1 MKSLSIFLCTLF
13 PLFGF
18 SQFGNLSKALNKY
31 VKEEVDELITEKN
44 EEFETSTFNYA
55 IAFLDKSESFENKQS
70 GESIYKMAAFINTDE
85 EEQTDRDDAKDLY
98 ELGKFNYSKRH
109 YKLSE
114 VSLKEA
120 LLEFEILDS
129 MADPVYIKS
138 LGLLGLL
145 YSDMG
150 RYEKAESYN
159 EKALEAWREYHG
171 EDSKGYAAEYLNKAV
186 LIFNKGDYSKAER
199 AISEAQKLVVA
210 AEGKASMPYAIVLN
224 NQAILY
230 QYMGRAEEALPILNQ
245 SLSIAGEK
253 LKEKSGT
260 YLQLMTNKALLLQE
274 MGDYEK
280 ARVTYKEAIELQ
292 TSRLKLNRKS
302 DPDFAHMLNNFA
314 SLHQLMGN
322 DAKAEELLRE
332 SLEIYKSKF
341 GMKHPLVASAQHDL
355 GNLFRSTGVLDKA
368 EILISSALK
377 INQLRL
383 GEKHSKTV
391 QTKEDLAIVKW
402 KQGDMDVAEK
412 LYSEVME
419 QTMSFIN
426 NFFAPLSESEKT
438 KYWEKLRPRFYNFYN
453 FAFAFYKEN
462 PALLDQALNYR
473 IATKGLLINSTTKI
487 KRSIVDSG
495 DQELIGLYNLW
506 VDQKK
511 ALATYYNMLQA
522 DLEEQGVNLTELE
535 IEANQTE
542 RKLSESSTAFS
553 EAFVSVERD
562 YKQILSKLRADE
574 AAIEIIQY
582 QVFEN
587 QLTTKNSYAA
597 IVLRN
602 AADPELII
610 MENGDALEGKYYSS
624 YKNLIR
630 LKVSDDYSYG
640 QYWAKIDEKLS
651 GVQKLYLSADGVYN
665 QVSLNTLK
673 TPEGAYLVESK
684 EIIHVG
690 NLGDL
695 LEEEESESAS
705 KSAFLLGF
713 PIYGSSDI
721 SPLPGTGKEV
731 DMVSKALAANGYKVE
746 TYTANQA
753 TESAFKQVNSPQLI
767 HVATHG
773 YFMQDVPSKGSV
785 FGVQMEYAKNNP
797 LLRSG
802 LLLAGASTGD
812 VNENTSF
819 DENDNGIL
827 TAYEA
832 MYLPLQNTELVVLS
846 ACETGTG
853 DVKSGE
859 GVYGLQRAF
868 TVAGA
873 KRLVMSLWK
882 VDDTATQML
891 MSGFYDNWV
900 NKGIEPT
907 EAFRK
912 SQLTLMKTYPDPYY
926 WGAFVMV
933 Q

>member
-1 MKSLSIFLCTLF
+1 MKSLSISILILF

-18 SQFGNLSKALNKY
+18 SQFGNLGKALNKY

-70 GESIYKMAAFINTDE
+70 GESLYKMAAFVNTDE
-85 EEQTDRDDAKDLY
+85 DEQTERDDAKDLY
-98 ELGKFNYSKRH
+98 ELGKFNYAKRH

-120 LLEFEILDS
+120 LLAFEVLDS

-159 EKALEAWREYHG
+159 AKALDAWREYHG

-186 LIFNKGDYSKAER
+186 LIFNKGDYSAAER
-199 AISEAQKLVVA
+199 AIYEAQKLVEA
-210 AEGKASMPYAIVLN
+210 AEGKESMPFAIVLN

-245 SLSIAGEK
+245 SLSIAADR
-253 LKEKSGT
+253 LREKSGT

-274 MGDYEK
+274 MGDYEQ
-280 ARVTYKEAIELQ
+280 ARITYKEAIDLQ

-314 SLHQLMGN
+314 SLYQLMGN

-341 GMKHPLVASAQHDL
+341 GMKHPLVAGAQHDL
-355 GNLFRSTGVLDKA
+355 GNLFRSMGVLDKA
-368 EILISSALK
+368 EILISSALE
-377 INQLRL
+377 INKLRL

-391 QTKEDLAIVKW
+391 QTMEDLAIVKW
-402 KQGDMDVAEK
+402 KQGEMAMAEK
-412 LYSEVME
+412 LYGEVMQ

-438 KYWEKLRPRFYNFYN
+438 KYWEKIRPRFYNFYN
-453 FAFAFYKEN
+453 FAFSFREEN

-487 KRSIVDSG
+487 KRSIVESG
-495 DQELIGLYNLW
+495 DQQLIDLYNLW

-511 ALATYYNMLQA
+511 ALATYYNMPQA
-522 DLEEQGVNLTELE
+522 DLEEQGINLAELE
-535 IEANQTE
+535 TEANQTE
-542 RKLSESSTAFS
+542 RKLSENSTSFS
-553 EAFVSVERD
+553 EAFVSTEKD
-562 YKQILSKLRADE
+562 YRQILPKLSERE
-574 AAIEIIQY
+574 AAIEIIQFP
-582 QVFEN
+582 VFEN
-587 QLTTKNSYAA
+587 QLTTKHGYAA
-597 IVLRN
+597 IILRKGTN
-602 AADPELII
+602 PELII
-610 MENGDALEGKYYSS
+610 MENGDDLEGKYYRS

-630 LKVSDDYSYG
+630 LKVADDYSYA
-640 QYWAKIDEKLS
+640 QYWAKIEEKL
-651 GVQKLYLSADGVYN
+651 GGADKIYLSADGVYN
-665 QVSLNTLK
+665 QISLNTLK
-673 TPEGAYLVESK
+673 TPEGTYLVQEK
-684 EIIHVG
+684 EVIHVG
-690 NLGDL
+690 NIGDL
-695 LEEEESESAS
+695 LEEESGRGVS

-713 PIYGSSDI
+713 PTYGSADI

-731 DMVSKALAANGYKVE
+731 NMVSQALSSNGYRVK
-746 TYTANQA
+746 TLTANQA

-802 LLLAGASTGD
+802 LLLAGASTDG
-812 VNENTSF
+812 VNDNTSF

-882 VDDTATQML
+882 VDDTATQLL

-900 NKGIEPT
+900 NKGIEPA
-907 EAFRK
+907 EAFRE
-912 SQLTLMKTYPDPYY
+912 SQITLMKAYPEPYY